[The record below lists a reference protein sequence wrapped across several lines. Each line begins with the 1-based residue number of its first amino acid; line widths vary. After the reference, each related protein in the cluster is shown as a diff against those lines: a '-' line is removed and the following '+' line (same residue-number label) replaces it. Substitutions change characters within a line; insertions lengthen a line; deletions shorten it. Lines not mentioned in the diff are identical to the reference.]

1 MIPKAALLR
10 LKEAPWLRDP
20 ATQQIFGLL
29 GGAQGKTRAVG
40 GAVRDTLVE
49 HPRAAREIDFA
60 TELLPAEVMRRAAEA
75 GIGAYPTGIEHGTV
89 TLKVGERVAEVT
101 TLREDVITDGRR
113 AVVRFG
119 YDWTRD
125 AERRDFTLN
134 ALYCDMEGELFDP
147 IGGAEDCLGG
157 VVRFIGDAARRIA
170 EDRLRVYRF
179 FRFTASHGNERF
191 DEDGLEA
198 VTAAAGTLSE
208 LSAERVGAEMRRM
221 IELPRVARSFEAM
234 ATAGVMALPA
244 ELLERLGLYE
254 RRVHRP
260 NAVARLA
267 LLAHSLG
274 SDALKRAW
282 RLSND
287 EVATAEAVLGA
298 ARLLRD
304 FQVNEAAYRFPA
316 VLAEAVDVAATLS
329 GWTEAGKSAV
339 LQHLEAIEVPRFPV
353 SGGDLMRL
361 GMRPGPALGAALERL
376 ERAWI
381 DSGFT
386 LDREALLARRGEASQ
401 PESPPARE

>member
-1 MIPKAALLR
+1 VIPKAALLR

-29 GGAQGKTRAVG
+29 GGAQGRTRAVG

-49 HPRAAREIDFA
+49 HPRAAHEIDFA
-60 TELLPAEVMRRAAEA
+60 TELAPAEVMRRAAEA
-75 GIGAYPTGIEHGTV
+75 GVGAYPTGIAHGTV
-89 TLKVGERVAEVT
+89 TLRVGARIAEVT
-101 TLREDVITDGRR
+101 TLREDVLTDGRR

-119 YDWTRD
+119 HDWTRD

-147 IGGAEDCLGG
+147 IGGAEDCLAG
-157 VVRFIGDAARRIA
+157 VVRFIGDAARRIE

-179 FRFTASHGNERF
+179 FRFTASHGGEQF
-191 DEDGLEA
+191 DPDGLRA

-234 ATAGVMALPA
+234 AASGVMPLPA

-254 RRVHRP
+254 RRAHRA

-267 LLAHSLG
+267 LIAHSLG
-274 SDALKRAW
+274 SGTLKRRW
-282 RLSND
+282 RLSNE
-287 EVATAEAVLGA
+287 EVARAEAVLAA
-298 ARLLRD
+298 ARLLHD
-304 FQVNEAAYRFPA
+304 FAVNEAAYRFPA
-316 VLAEAVDVAATLS
+316 VLAEAVEVAATLS

-339 LQHLEAIEVPRFPV
+339 LQRLQAIEVPRFPL
-353 SGGDLMRL
+353 SGADLIAQ
-361 GMRPGPALGAALERL
+361 GMRPGPRLGVALERL

-381 DSGFT
+381 ESGFT
-386 LDREALLARRGEASQ
+386 LDREALLRMRG
-401 PESPPARE
+401 

>member
-1 MIPKAALLR
+1 MIPKAALQR

-49 HPRAAREIDFA
+49 HPRAAQEIDFA
-60 TELLPAEVMRRAAEA
+60 TELVPGDVMRRAAEA
-75 GIGAYPTGIEHGTV
+75 GIAAYPTGIEHGTV
-89 TLKVGERVAEVT
+89 TLRIGDRVAEVT
-101 TLREDVITDGRR
+101 TLREDVVTDGRH
-113 AVVRFG
+113 ALVRFG

-147 IGGAEDCLGG
+147 IGGVGDCLGG
-157 VVRFIGDAARRIA
+157 IVRFIGDAGRRIE

-179 FRFTASHGNERF
+179 FRFTASHGNEQF
-191 DEDGLEA
+191 DEEGLRA

-221 IELPRVARSFEAM
+221 IDLPKVARSFEAM
-234 ATAGVMALPA
+234 AGAGVLPLPG
-244 ELLERLGLYE
+244 ELLDRLGLYE
-254 RRVHRP
+254 RRAYRP
-260 NAVARLA
+260 NAPARLA
-267 LLAHSLG
+267 LLVHSLG
-274 SDALKRAW
+274 GAVLKERW

-287 EVATAEAVLGA
+287 EVATAEAVLHA
-298 ARLLRD
+298 AGLLGD
-304 FQVNEAAYRFPA
+304 FKVNEAAYRFPA
-316 VLAEAVDVAATLS
+316 VLAEAVEVAATLS

-339 LQHLEAIEVPRFPV
+339 LQHLEQTEVPRFPV
-353 SGGDLMRL
+353 SGGDLIQR
-361 GMRPGPALGAALERL
+361 GMRPGPALGAELERL

-381 DSGFT
+381 DSEFT
-386 LDREALLARRGEASQ
+386 LDREALLARRG
-401 PESPPARE
+401 